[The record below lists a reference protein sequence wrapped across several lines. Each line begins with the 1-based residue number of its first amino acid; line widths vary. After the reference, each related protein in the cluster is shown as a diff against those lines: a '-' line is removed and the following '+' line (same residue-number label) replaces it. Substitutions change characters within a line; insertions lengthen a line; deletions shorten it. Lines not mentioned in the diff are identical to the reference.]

1 MRYPVA
7 VENADLNTA
16 FGVVVPDLP
25 GCFSAGDS
33 IEEALYN
40 VKEAI
45 RAWIEVA
52 VEDGDPVPKPSTI
65 ETVRG
70 NSDFG
75 GWIISEVDLGI

>member
-1 MRYPVA
+1 MKISRVFTNQQA
-7 VENADLNTA
+7 VSSVKLRTGARQ
-16 FGVVVPDLP
+16 
-25 GCFSAGDS
+25 S
-33 IEEALYN
+33 IPSSSMDNCA
-40 VKEAI
+40 
-45 RAWIEVA
+45 IEVA